1 MVAIFRSI
9 LLCIFASKVLAQ
21 NRFLRDAD
29 QALEE
34 SVALLDPKTVVV
46 KTEAEQTVWRYPL
59 AKETLKRRLLVLS
72 FGSSQTW
79 GAGLEHPRH
88 QAYPFLL
95 GEPGGHVVNVALR
108 ATGADYPSV
117 CLQSMIPDSDWMNFD
132 VITLEF
138 HPCGDNSFEFL
149 LKRLRDRY
157 PDAVIIF
164 VHLWY
169 PLFLRENET
178 GMTPGQLGKNPD
190 LNWTF
195 IDGEP
200 CASPWMVTVAEKYG
214 AYVYR
219 LPENPRLAFDNNW
232 FQDDWHHP
240 TEACHKEIANGILEI
255 LSQHQEELFKYKVLG
270 SFGLGDQC
278 MSWYQDGGKGLSVYV
293 DGENIAEKTVLIGSG
308 NKYAVEIDSFK
319 GGVITFVSNLDEL
332 VPVGLMIMSLKDGK
346 YSVAEVGVNSQ
357 DPVKVDPNFN
367 THGHQGAHVSMLH
380 QVGFAQKGSNTILI
394 RIIDARERSFRVTGL
409 VLCGV
414 CSGTGKRVEML
425 QAFLEFHGAS

>member
-1 MVAIFRSI
+1 MVAIFLSI
-9 LLCIFASKVLAQ
+9 LLCVFASKVLAQ
-21 NRFLRDAD
+21 NRLLRDVD
-29 QALEE
+29 RALEE
-34 SVALLDPKTVVV
+34 SVTLPDPKTVVV

-59 AKETLKRRLLVLS
+59 APETLKRRLLVLS
-72 FGSSQTW
+72 FGSSHTW
-79 GAGLEHPRH
+79 GAGLEDPQN

-95 GEPGGHVVNVALR
+95 GEPGGHVLNVALR

-117 CLQSMIPDSDWMNFD
+117 CLQSMIPHSDWMNFD

-138 HPCGDNSFEFL
+138 HSCGDNSFEFL

-164 VHLWY
+164 VHLWH
-169 PLFLRENET
+169 PLYLREKET
-178 GMTPGQLGKNPD
+178 GMTPDQLGKNPD

-195 IDGEP
+195 IHGKP

-219 LPENPRLAFDNNW
+219 LPENPRLAFDHNW

-240 TEACHKEIANGILEI
+240 TWEGHLEIANGILNI
-255 LSQHQEELFKYKVLG
+255 LSQHQEELFQYKSLG

-278 MSWYQDGGKGLSVYV
+278 MSWYQDGGKGLSVNV

-319 GGVITFVSNLDEL
+319 GGVITFESNLDEL

-367 THGHQGAHVSMLH
+367 AHGHPGAHVSMLH
-380 QVGFAQKGSNTILI
+380 QVGFAQKGSNTISI
-394 RIIDARERSFRVTGL
+394 RIINARERSFRVTGL

-414 CSGTGKRVEML
+414 CSDTGKKVEMM
-425 QAFLEFHGAS
+425 QAFVSFDGAN